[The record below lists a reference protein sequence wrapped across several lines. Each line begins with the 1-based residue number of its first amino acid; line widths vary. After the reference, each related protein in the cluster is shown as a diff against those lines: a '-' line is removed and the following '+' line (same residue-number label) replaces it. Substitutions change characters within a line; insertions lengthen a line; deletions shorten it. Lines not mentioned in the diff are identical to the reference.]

1 MSIRELFNSILDTDI
16 SILFGILVFI
26 VLFFMWGSFL
36 YDVFKNIHDTI
47 ENWLTKKLD
56 SIEYNSLF
64 LELLMFF
71 PMLFIRIFPTFLLI
85 ILGFLFLLLP
95 IIVLDYLDINF

>member
-36 YDVFKNIHDTI
+36 YDVFKNIHDNI

-71 PMLFIRIFPTFLLI
+71 PMLFIRTFPTFLLI

>member
-36 YDVFKNIHDTI
+36 YDVFKNIHDNI